1 MQLFYTIMVEMKKNS
16 FWELIRFVFSVA
28 AITFILM
35 RFVLLPCV
43 VQGDSMYPY
52 LHDGNYGFSFIFTR
66 NININRFDIAVIKVK
81 DEKLLVKRVIGLPGE
96 QISYKDNKLYVNG
109 VYVEEPFL
117 ENNVNTTDLEI
128 KLSENEYYCLGDNRN
143 ISRDSRYYGPF
154 SSDIIL
160 STHLFV
166 LYPFKNIGFK

>member
-1 MQLFYTIMVEMKKNS
+1 MKKNA
-16 FWELIRFVFSVA
+16 FWELIRFICSVA

-43 VQGDSMYPY
+43 VQGDSMYPF
-52 LHDGNYGFSFIFTR
+52 LQDGDYGFSFIISR
-66 NININRFDIAVIKVK
+66 NISISRFDIAVIKVK
-81 DEKLLVKRVIGLPGE
+81 NEKLLVKRVVGLPGE
-96 QISYKDNKLYVNG
+96 EIVYKDNRLYVNG

-117 ENNVNTTDLEI
+117 QENVSTSDLEI
-128 KLSENEYYCLGDNRN
+128 RLSENEYYCLGDNRN

-154 SSDIIL
+154 KEDIIL

-166 LYPFKNIGFK
+166 LYPFEDIGFK